1 MDIHHD
7 MLISLFETP
16 FNHFK
21 VTFIFLAS
29 WPHPDSALQ
38 VESRISTNLCAQLAL
53 ISKFDNF
60 SNFSTVW
67 WFCVYCKVSF
77 YYKDYKVRTA
87 SHLLG
92 RVVMAD
98 KVRALK
104 EDGDENSSTF
114 YIFWIKLTLCSVLS
128 LSPSLW
134 ILAYFAISSLWYQ
147 PWNLTIQP
155 RCPLLLMH
163 PPCNLHE
170 SASACALLSSE
181 HASRQSRKRRTNW
194 INILREHSVLP
205 LLLPTPR
212 ACSSRTLVANQKV
225 WNISPWAFIRKF
237 SQQYWTKSDEYW
249 WVFASQQYGWGTTG

>member
-1 MDIHHD
+1 MAS
-7 MLISLFETP
+7 LIST
-16 FNHFK
+16 
-21 VTFIFLAS
+21 
-29 WPHPDSALQ
+29 
-38 VESRISTNLCAQLAL
+38 
-53 ISKFDNF
+53 FDNF

-155 RCPLLLMH
+155 QCPLLLMH

-181 HASRQSRKRRTNW
+181 HASRQSRKRRKIW
-194 INILREHSVLP
+194 INIVREHSVTTF
-205 LLLPTPR
+205 TPSHTP
-212 ACSSRTLVANQKV
+212 CMFISYSCCKPKGLKYFTMSLYQEVFTTL
-225 WNISPWAFIRKF
+225 
-237 SQQYWTKSDEYW
+237 
-249 WVFASQQYGWGTTG
+249 